1 MDVKTKTFFIII
13 LTLLIGIVV
22 GGLAHR
28 IILQKRIQRAFSVR
42 NPEYLVSMYEKTLN
56 PNSEQ
61 AKQLREILNKHA
73 KTMTE
78 IRNDFQE
85 DMFSA
90 NDALDKELN
99 KVLTPAQKR
108 RLQRRPFRPRR
119 HLEKKKP
126 GPLMRARMP
135 FFIEDI
141 QVLKDRL
148 SLSDEQVQKI
158 QDLLKKPRLRRKMMP
173 KQEPSLKRI
182 FQWWKERERAED
194 EAVIEVLTEEQ
205 KKAYAQL
212 KQERRE
218 KIIKMIME

>member
-13 LTLLIGIVV
+13 STLVIGIVV

-73 KTMTE
+73 KTMAE

-85 DMFSA
+85 DMFSTSE
-90 NDALDKELN
+90 ALDKELN
-99 KVLTPAQKR
+99 KILTPAQKR
-108 RLQRRPFRPRR
+108 RLHRRPFRPRR
-119 HLEKKKP
+119 SAEKKKR
-126 GPLMRARMP
+126 GPFTRARMP
-135 FFIEDI
+135 FLMEDI
-141 QVLKDRL
+141 QFFKDRL

-158 QDLLKKPRLRRKMMP
+158 QDLLKKPRLRRELRP
-173 KQEPSLKRI
+173 RQEPNLQRI
-182 FQWWKERERAED
+182 FQWWKERERAID
-194 EAVIEVLTEEQ
+194 EAVLEILTEEQ
-205 KKAYAQL
+205 KKAYAQF